1 MPSKQIL
8 EKKYLDKL
16 ETRQLWFGT
25 VRKTIDPTRMG
36 RMLVHI
42 PELTGAKDSD
52 DVLIDCAWSSPFAGA
67 TQVGA
72 QTDDAD
78 PNAAQT
84 SYGMWMRPPDPGTQV
99 VVGIIQVNNIKEPVI
114 LGCLFQNNR
123 NFMVP
128 GIPAGKSANGEPAPV
143 TEPNFNAEPKRFDAS
158 YTYKGGGKVEVK
170 SEKRPEHPLGS
181 NLFYQGLAD
190 DFVRGNSTSGARR
203 EDNSEVFGIL
213 TPGARQDGNPT
224 KRYPGHQFVMDDNEN
239 SNLIRFRTGQGMQI
253 LLNDTNDIIYIVNKR
268 GTGYIEIDG
277 DGNMD
282 FYAKGSFNVRTTGD
296 LNLRGDQDVNIEAG
310 QNVNIKAAN
319 NAPHPYDEGRGLGGI
334 VDDPVMALENPMVQ
348 ADFEKVLRNG
358 KVNIEGF
365 SSVNLKGQNLNLEAM
380 PILPTSIANG
390 LEGKVQ
396 INAMDSMRIQA
407 RDIIGDALGRATQ
420 QGAVP
425 GSIFFTSTGHFDAR
439 GSTALLQGTT
449 KLDLEGSLVD
459 IATKMTP
466 QIPNIP
472 LTPSAGI
479 SKKARPMTLAGFE
492 VNPLPVPLP
501 GKVVKQVQGK
511 GNTNLGKGVP
521 AIEFHA
527 GEVHTILTRI
537 PQPEPS
543 QSKKDKPL
551 RGGLTLKGA

>member
-1 MPSKQIL
+1 
-8 EKKYLDKL
+8 
-16 ETRQLWFGT
+16 
-25 VRKTIDPTRMG
+25 
-36 RMLVHI
+36 
-42 PELTGAKDSD
+42 
-52 DVLIDCAWSSPFAGA
+52 
-67 TQVGA
+67 
-72 QTDDAD
+72 
-78 PNAAQT
+78 
-84 SYGMWMRPPDPGTQV
+84 
-99 VVGIIQVNNIKEPVI
+99 
-114 LGCLFQNNR
+114 
-123 NFMVP
+123 
-128 GIPAGKSANGEPAPV
+128 
-143 TEPNFNAEPKRFDAS
+143 
-158 YTYKGGGKVEVK
+158 
-170 SEKRPEHPLGS
+170 
-181 NLFYQGLAD
+181 
-190 DFVRGNSTSGARR
+190 
-203 EDNSEVFGIL
+203 
-213 TPGARQDGNPT
+213 
-224 KRYPGHQFVMDDNEN
+224 
-239 SNLIRFRTGQGMQI
+239 MQI

-390 LEGKVQ
+390 LEGKIQ

-425 GSIFFTSTGHFDAR
+425 GSILFTSTGHFDAR

-466 QIPNIP
+466 QIPNTP

-479 SKKARPMTLAGFE
+479 SKKARPNVRM
-492 VNPLPVPLP
+492 
-501 GKVVKQVQGK
+501 
-511 GNTNLGKGVP
+511 
-521 AIEFHA
+521 
-527 GEVHTILTRI
+527 
-537 PQPEPS
+537 
-543 QSKKDKPL
+543 
-551 RGGLTLKGA
+551 